1 MLTLMMVLAE
11 KLGDHN
17 SSPGND
23 AQYVKTV
30 YWISVNSLYK
40 ISRQFIKTLLRY
52 FCNKVADWQSN
63 ERIAFFFVN
72 VVNNTHL
79 GENPDTS
86 PHEDAV

>member
-30 YWISVNSLYK
+30 Y
-40 ISRQFIKTLLRY
+40 
-52 FCNKVADWQSN
+52 
-63 ERIAFFFVN
+63 
-72 VVNNTHL
+72 
-79 GENPDTS
+79 
-86 PHEDAV
+86 